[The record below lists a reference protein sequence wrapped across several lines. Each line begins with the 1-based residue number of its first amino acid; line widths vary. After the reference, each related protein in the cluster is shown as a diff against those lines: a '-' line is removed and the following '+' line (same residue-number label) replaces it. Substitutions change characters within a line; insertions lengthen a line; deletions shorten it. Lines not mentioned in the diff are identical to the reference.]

1 MKKQILAVMATLM
14 MLSSTIPSYAAVIE
28 AGAGKAQ
35 EQSTAQETTESTTTE
50 RKYQSVNADPS
61 INWIIN
67 PDEFNTVQGY
77 AMGREKYGTDQWWAC
92 EAVEQ
97 ARKWAED
104 NKGDVE
110 SIADEKARYEAICQK
125 VCDFLTYD
133 EDYKL
138 PHIAYTIRD
147 GKGVCADYTTLTKAL
162 CDICNIQTQVVDGY
176 MNNDMH
182 DMLKVTLN
190 GQTYYSDPTN
200 YDSGLVGMLMDS
212 APSYFEETAV
222 KDGLLATASYTG
234 FDFSTVSF
242 SVKELAYANRTD
254 IPEGYEVFYL
264 KDGEVFVLSSD
275 MDKLDSGELSWDDFY
290 TKYNITF

>member
-1 MKKQILAVMATLM
+1 MKKQILAITSLIMSMTMVVPT
-14 MLSSTIPSYAAVIE
+14 YAAVIE
-28 AGAGKAQ
+28 AGSGKAQ
-35 EQSTAQETTESTTTE
+35 EQTTQEEKTTGHHFAAGKTSFTTN
-50 RKYQSVNADPS
+50 VDPS
-61 INWIIN
+61 INWILD
-67 PDEFNTVQGY
+67 PDYYYTTQGSNDLR
-77 AMGREKYGTDQWWAC
+77 AEYGIDEWWKA

-104 NKGDVE
+104 NKGDIAG
-110 SIADEKARYEAICQK
+110 IADEKARYEAIVTK
-125 VCDFLTYD
+125 VCDFLTYN

-138 PHIAYTIRD
+138 PHIAYTIRE
-147 GKGVCADYTTLTKAL
+147 GKGVCSDYTTLTKAL
-162 CDICNIQTQVVDGY
+162 CDICNIQTQVVGGY
-176 MNNDMH
+176 MIYDTH

-234 FDFSTVSF
+234 YKFSDRVTV
-242 SVKELAYANRTD
+242 ELAHANRTD
-254 IPEGYEVFYL
+254 IPEGYDVFYL

-275 MDKLDSGELSWDDFY
+275 MDKLDAGELSWDDFY
-290 TKYNITF
+290 AKYNITF